1 MQGNF
6 DWTREVEFYL
16 IDILTQGSRQGI
28 LGQFEVCIGIAVGMA
43 SSLMH
48 GYT

>member
-6 DWTREVEFYL
+6 DWTRDVEFYL

-28 LGQFEVCIGIAVGMA
+28 LGQFEVCIGIAVGLA
-43 SSLMH
+43 SGLMH